1 MQLATTTQQ
10 PSITELEAMAGH
22 IVKSGLF
29 GIKKV
34 EEAVALMLIAVAEH
48 RHPGT
53 VASEYNI
60 ILGRPALKADA
71 ILARFQS
78 AGGKVE
84 WHDYT
89 DTIVSG
95 TFSHPAGGS
104 LKVDWDMDRAKAAG
118 LGGKDNWRK
127 FPRQMLRARCISDGV
142 RGVYPA
148 VLQGF
153 YTPEEVQDFA
163 PSTSAS
169 APAPAPAPVKK
180 AKKVEPEVI
189 EVKTEEVKTEE
200 VKTEEVKPEIVV
212 VESSIVAEDGSWI
225 NDLEPVLGS
234 HELPVNAFLTAKGQI
249 EVGQTWRDLADNE
262 YRKRIIA
269 NPAGFVGAATG
280 GKK

>member
-1 MQLATTTQQ
+1 MSQLITTQQ

-118 LGGKDNWRK
+118 LGGKDNWKK

-163 PSTSAS
+163 PSTSAP
-169 APAPAPAPVKK
+169 APAPAPAIVPAPAKK
-180 AKKVEPEVI
+180 AKKVEPEPEVI
-189 EVKTEEVKTEE
+189 EIKTD
-200 VKTEEVKPEIVV
+200 EVKPNEIVV
-212 VESSIVAEDGSWI
+212 VENNIVAEDNAWI
-225 NDLEPVLGS
+225 NDLEPVLGQN
-234 HELPVNAFLTAKGQI
+234 EVAVNAFLATKGQI
-249 EVGQTWRDLADNE
+249 DAGKTWRDLEDNE

>member
-118 LGGKDNWRK
+118 LGGKDNWKK

-163 PSTSAS
+163 PVTS
-169 APAPAPAPVKK
+169 APAPTAVPAAVPAKK
-180 AKKVEPEVI
+180 SKKVEPEVI
-189 EVKTEEVKTEE
+189 EIKA
-200 VKTEEVKPEIVV
+200 EEVKPEEIVV
-212 VESSIVAEDGSWI
+212 VENNIVADDNAWI
-225 NDLEPVLGS
+225 NDLEPVLGQN
-234 HELPVNAFLTAKGQI
+234 EDAVNAFLATKGQI
-249 EVGQTWRDLADNE
+249 DAGKTWRDLEDNE

>member
-95 TFSHPAGGS
+95 TFCHPAGGS

-118 LGGKDNWRK
+118 LGGKDNWKK

-163 PSTSAS
+163 PSTSAP
-169 APAPAPAPVKK
+169 APAPAPAIVPAPAKK
-180 AKKVEPEVI
+180 AKKVEPEPEVI
-189 EVKTEEVKTEE
+189 EIKA
-200 VKTEEVKPEIVV
+200 EEVKPNEIVV
-212 VESSIVAEDGSWI
+212 VENNIVAEDATWI
-225 NDLEPVLGS
+225 NDLEPVLGQN
-234 HELPVNAFLTAKGQI
+234 EDAVNAFLATKGQI
-249 EVGQTWRDLADNE
+249 DAGKTWRDLEDNE

>member
-1 MQLATTTQQ
+1 MQLATTTQ
-10 PSITELEAMAGH
+10 PASVTELEVMANH

-29 GIKKV
+29 GLRKT
-34 EEAVALMLIAVAEH
+34 EEAVALMLVAQAEG

-53 VASEYNI
+53 VAAEYHI
-60 ILGRPALKADA
+60 IQGRPALKADA

-84 WHDYT
+84 WSEYT
-89 DTIVSG
+89 DECVAG

-104 LKVDWDMDRAKAAG
+104 LKVDWDMNRAKAAG
-118 LGGKDNWRK
+118 LGTKDNWK
-127 FPRQMLRARCISDGV
+127 KYPRQMLRARVISDGV

-163 PSTSAS
+163 PSTFAP

-180 AKKVEPEVI
+180 AKKVEPEPEVI
-189 EVKTEEVKTEE
+189 EIKAE
-200 VKTEEVKPEIVV
+200 EIVV
-212 VESSIVAEDGSWI
+212 VENNIVAEDNSWI
-225 NDLEPVLGS
+225 NDLEPVLGQN
-234 HELPVNAFLTAKGQI
+234 EDAVNAFLATKGQI
-249 EVGQTWRDLADNE
+249 DAGKTWRDLEDNE
-262 YRKRIIA
+262 YRNRIIA

>member
-10 PSITELEAMAGH
+10 PSISELEAMAGH

-118 LGGKDNWRK
+118 LGGKDNWKK

-163 PSTSAS
+163 PSTSAP
-169 APAPAPAPVKK
+169 APAPAPAPAKK
-180 AKKVEPEVI
+180 AKKIEPEPEVI
-189 EVKTEEVKTEE
+189 EINAK
-200 VKTEEVKPEIVV
+200 EIVV
-212 VESSIVAEDGSWI
+212 VENNIVAEDNSWI
-225 NDLEPVLGS
+225 NDLEPVLGQN
-234 HELPVNAFLTAKGQI
+234 EVAVNAFLATKGQI
-249 EVGQTWRDLADNE
+249 DAGKTWRDLEDNE
-262 YRKRIIA
+262 YRNRIIA

-280 GKK
+280 VKK

>member
-29 GIKKV
+29 GLKKV
-34 EEAVALMLIAVAEH
+34 EEAVALMLIAVAEN

-118 LGGKDNWRK
+118 LGGKDNWKK

-163 PSTSAS
+163 PSTY
-169 APAPAPAPVKK
+169 APAPSAVSVPAPAKK

-189 EVKTEEVKTEE
+189 EIKTEEVKE
-200 VKTEEVKPEIVV
+200 EIVV
-212 VESSIVAEDGSWI
+212 VENNIVAEDATWI
-225 NDLEPVLGS
+225 ADLEPALGQN
-234 HELPVNAFLTAKGQI
+234 EDAVNAFLATKGQI
-249 EVGQTWRDLADNE
+249 DAGKTWRDLEDNE

>member
-1 MQLATTTQQ
+1 MYQITTTQQ
-10 PSITELEAMAGH
+10 PISELEVMANH

-29 GIKKV
+29 GLRKT
-34 EEAVALMLIAVAEH
+34 EEAVALMLVAQAEG

-53 VASEYNI
+53 VASEYHI
-60 ILGRPALKADA
+60 IQGRPALKADA
-71 ILARFQS
+71 ILARFQF

-84 WHDYT
+84 WSEYT
-89 DTIVSG
+89 DECVSG

-104 LKVDWDMDRAKAAG
+104 LKVDWDMNRAKAAG
-118 LGGKDNWRK
+118 LGTKDNWK
-127 FPRQMLRARCISDGV
+127 KYPRQMLRARVISDGV

-163 PSTSAS
+163 PSTSAP
-169 APAPAPAPVKK
+169 APAPAPAIVPAPAKK
-180 AKKVEPEVI
+180 AKEVEPEPEVI
-189 EVKTEEVKTEE
+189 EIKA
-200 VKTEEVKPEIVV
+200 EEVKPNEIVV
-212 VESSIVAEDGSWI
+212 VENNIVAEDATWI
-225 NDLEPVLGS
+225 NYLESVLGKN
-234 HELPVNAFLTAKGQI
+234 EDAVNAFLATKGQI
-249 EVGQTWRDLADNE
+249 DAGKTWRDLEDNE

>member
-1 MQLATTTQQ
+1 MYQITTQQ
-10 PSITELEAMAGH
+10 PTPVSELEVMANH

-29 GIKKV
+29 GLRKT
-34 EEAVALMLIAVAEH
+34 EEAVALMLVAQAEG

-53 VASEYNI
+53 VAAEYHI
-60 ILGRPALKADA
+60 IQGRPALKADA

-84 WHDYT
+84 WSEYT
-89 DTIVSG
+89 DECVAG

-104 LKVDWDMDRAKAAG
+104 LKVDWDMNRAKAAG
-118 LGGKDNWRK
+118 LGTKDNWK
-127 FPRQMLRARCISDGV
+127 KYPRQMLRARVISDGV

-163 PSTSAS
+163 PSTPSPAPAPAT
-169 APAPAPAPVKK
+169 APAPAPAPAKK
-180 AKKVEPEVI
+180 AKKVEPEPEVI
-189 EVKTEEVKTEE
+189 EIKTEEVKTEE
-200 VKTEEVKPEIVV
+200 IVV
-212 VESSIVAEDGSWI
+212 VENNIVSEDGSWI
-225 NDLEPVLGS
+225 ADLEPVLGQN
-234 HELPVNAFLTAKGQI
+234 EDAVNAFLATKGQI
-249 EVGQTWRDLADNE
+249 DAGKTWRDLEDNE

>member
-1 MQLATTTQQ
+1 MSQLTTTQQ

-118 LGGKDNWRK
+118 LGGKDNWKK

-163 PSTSAS
+163 PSTSA
-169 APAPAPAPVKK
+169 PAQAPAPVPAPAKK
-180 AKKVEPEVI
+180 AKKVEPEPEVI
-189 EVKTEEVKTEE
+189 EI
-200 VKTEEVKPEIVV
+200 KTEEVKPDEIVV
-212 VESSIVAEDGSWI
+212 VENNIVAEDNSWI
-225 NDLEPVLGS
+225 NDLEPVLGQN
-234 HELPVNAFLTAKGQI
+234 ENAVNAFLATKGQI
-249 EVGQTWRDLADNE
+249 DAGKTWRDLEDNE

-280 GKK
+280 AKK

>member
-95 TFSHPAGGS
+95 TFCHPAGGS

-118 LGGKDNWRK
+118 LGGKDNWKK

-163 PSTSAS
+163 PSTSAPAQ
-169 APAPAPAPVKK
+169 APAPVPAPVKK

-189 EVKTEEVKTEE
+189 EIKA
-200 VKTEEVKPEIVV
+200 EEVKPEEIVV
-212 VESSIVAEDGSWI
+212 IENNIVAEDNAWI
-225 NDLEPVLGS
+225 NDLEPVLGQN
-234 HELPVNAFLTAKGQI
+234 EVAVNAFLATKGQI
-249 EVGQTWRDLADNE
+249 DAGKTWRDLADNE

>member
-118 LGGKDNWRK
+118 LGGKDNWKK

-163 PSTSAS
+163 PSTSTP
-169 APAPAPAPVKK
+169 APAPAPAIVPAPAKK

-189 EVKTEEVKTEE
+189 EIKTEEVKE
-200 VKTEEVKPEIVV
+200 EIVV
-212 VESSIVAEDGSWI
+212 VENNIVAEDATWI
-225 NDLEPVLGS
+225 ADLEPVLGKN
-234 HELPVNAFLTAKGQI
+234 EDAVNAFLATKGQI
-249 EVGQTWRDLADNE
+249 DAGKTWRDLEDNE